1 MNHYVNGI
9 TNVSMSGGVITFD
22 FVSASVN
29 DKGETKIKDEVQ
41 ISMNGTTFNGFMQ
54 ICSDFI
60 DKVKESNQSQEK
72 QKNVTKTKEKQKN
85 GNNTK

>member
-9 TNVSMSGGVITFD
+9 TNVSMTGGVVTFD

-29 DKGETKIKDEVQ
+29 EKGETKVKDEVQ
-41 ISMNGTTFNGFMQ
+41 ISMNGMTFNSFMQ

-60 DKVKESNQSQEK
+60 NKVKESNKPKE
-72 QKNVTKTKEKQKN
+72 KTKEEKKH
-85 GNNTK
+85 GKDTK

>member
-9 TNVSMSGGVITFD
+9 TNVSMAGGVITFD

-29 DKGETKIKDEVQ
+29 DKGEATVKNEVQ
-41 ISMNGTTFNGFMQ
+41 ISMNGMTFNNFMQ

-60 DKVKESNQSQEK
+60 NKVKESNKSSETAEDK
-72 QKNVTKTKEKQKN
+72 PKEQNKD
-85 GNNTK
+85 GNNTQQ

>member
-9 TNVSMSGGVITFD
+9 TNVSMTGGVVTFD

-29 DKGETKIKDEVQ
+29 EKGETKIKDEVQ
-41 ISMNGTTFNGFMQ
+41 ISMNGMTFNNFMQ

-60 DKVKESNQSQEK
+60 NKVKESNTPKKES
-72 QKNVTKTKEKQKN
+72 KEKQKN
-85 GNNTK
+85 GNKTK